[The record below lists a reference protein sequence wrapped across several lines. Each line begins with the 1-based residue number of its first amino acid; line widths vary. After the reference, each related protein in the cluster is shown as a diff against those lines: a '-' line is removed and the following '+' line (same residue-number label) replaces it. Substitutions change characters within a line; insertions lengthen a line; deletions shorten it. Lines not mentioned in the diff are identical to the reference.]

1 MTRRELLF
9 SDEAIHQVHRY
20 YDFHQ
25 DHFSRRRFDDIISEQ
40 YAPKMQLHPRG
51 FTDVV
56 PPYEAA
62 LSDFENY
69 LGRTTWGVLD
79 GDKITVVHPDFRKFV
94 CSTKDVV
101 IYQEK
106 DVFVRGYESDNSHFH
121 VLLAKA
127 EKSHLGTHK
136 QLRKLIERLKSKYL
150 LITAKV
156 AEKPCLVVG
165 RNNDWRF
172 KKNGDNESRLLRF
185 WRTLGFQSSG
195 TDKNYVKIEQK
206 PAQIAVQ
213 KLTSKLF
220 INFISNLHD

>member
-9 SDEAIHQVHRY
+9 SDETIHQVHRY

-25 DHFSRRRFDDIISEQ
+25 DPFSRRRFDDIISEQ

-62 LSDFENY
+62 LTDFENY

-94 CSTKDVV
+94 CSTKDV
-101 IYQEK
+101 ILYEEK

-136 QLRKLIERLKSKYL
+136 QLRKLIGRLKSKYS

-156 AEKPCLVVG
+156 ASKPCLVVG
-165 RNNDWRF
+165 HQDDWRF
-172 KKNGDNESRLLRF
+172 EKNGDNESRLLHF
-185 WRTLGFQSSG
+185 WRKMGFESSAK
-195 TDKNYVKIEQK
+195 DKSLIRIKSEINKKI
-206 PAQIAVQ
+206 
-213 KLTSKLF
+213 
-220 INFISNLHD
+220 